1 MHHRSYIGKDFF
13 AKGERTRA
21 ANTCLASSLPRA
33 QRRFPSPSPSPKEER
48 AGERRPFF
56 ISFPSLQL
64 SPPEPRETSNVQH
77 RTTNVEVN
85 EDSRCHSMFGAGCS
99 MSDVP
104 PSSWGGNTSKTRAG
118 IEAMN
123 QIGTPLPALSPHGGE
138 RVAEGRER
146 GWFMVPMHAEK
157 RKGALHELPLS
168 RPAATLS
175 PPCGERAGR
184 GVPIWFMVPC
194 MRKTKGGSP

>member
-48 AGERRPFF
+48 AGERRPFS

-138 RVAEGRER
+138 RVAEGRAFAAPKRLRPRRRER
-146 GWFMVPMHAEK
+146 GGSW
-157 RKGALHELPLS
+157 
-168 RPAATLS
+168 
-175 PPCGERAGR
+175 
-184 GVPIWFMVPC
+184 
-194 MRKTKGGSP
+194 KGGMPGLLRDVRENQRALTHLQHAGQGRVAAG